1 MADLNNGL
9 GAVLKAMRKAQGL
22 NQGEVADRAGLTRT
36 SITNIERGNQML
48 TTKTINA
55 IAAAMGY
62 EVRVRFVRQKSP
74 AQPDDNFA

>member
-9 GAVLKAMRKAQGL
+9 GAVLKALRKAQGL
-22 NQGEVADRAGLTRT
+22 NQGEVADLAGLTRT

-62 EVRVRFVRQKSP
+62 EVRVRFVRKKP
-74 AQPDDNFA
+74 PIQPTDNFA

>member
-1 MADLNNGL
+1 MADLNNGI

-62 EVRVRFVRQKSP
+62 EVRVRFVRQKP
-74 AQPDDNFA
+74 TTQPNDNFA